1 MVCVGGKYQLLG
13 KLGSGG
19 TSSVYL
25 AVDNVL
31 HKKWAVKETSNENLD
46 SDKKALI
53 LQSLRAEVEVLN
65 HCSHP
70 SICLLYTSDAADD
83 TR

>member
-53 LQSLRAEVEVLN
+53 LVFLESLIFLRKMAERTQFATMLREV
-65 HCSHP
+65 
-70 SICLLYTSDAADD
+70 
-83 TR
+83 R